1 MNKKYLRSKK
11 TDIDRKISMKNNNPK
26 AILYILLGMMIFS
39 VQDSLMKYIYSFVSL
54 YEVYLVR
61 TLVSLI
67 IILLFLK
74 LTKRPIIF
82 KTQYPLLTFCRV
94 ILFFFGFSS
103 FYISLTILPLATA
116 TALFFVTPFLIT
128 IFAKFFLK
136 EQIGPRRWFAV
147 IVGFIGVYVILNP
160 DFSNFDYL
168 TLTPIFCALCYSLS
182 MIIIKKTSD
191 KDSVYTQTFT
201 FYVGAII
208 ISTIFYFLIGDG
220 QYNTID
226 HPAYQFIFRE
236 WFSNL
241 EVSMILMIATGFTAS
256 VAFLL
261 LFSAYSIGSPA
272 VVSPFEYS
280 ILIWSSL
287 SGWFFFNEIPD
298 LKTIIGILLIVC
310 GGIYIFIRE
319 KAQDQSIVTEKPLR

>member
-1 MNKKYLRSKK
+1 
-11 TDIDRKISMKNNNPK
+11 MKNNNPK
-26 AILYILLGMMIFS
+26 GIILILLGMLIFS
-39 VQDSLMKYIYSFVSL
+39 VQDSIMKYIYSFVSL
-54 YEVYLVR
+54 YEVYLIR
-61 TLVSLI
+61 TSVSFI
-67 IILLFLK
+67 IILLLLK
-74 LTKRPIIF
+74 ITRKPIVF
-82 KTQYPLLTFCRV
+82 RTQYPILTFCRV

-103 FYISLTILPLATA
+103 FYISLTVLPLVTA

-136 EQIGPRRWFAV
+136 EQIGPRRWSAV
-147 IVGFIGVYVILNP
+147 IIGFIGVYVILNP
-160 DFSNFDYL
+160 NFDNFDYMS
-168 TLTPIFCALCYSLS
+168 LTPILCALCYSIS
-182 MIIIKKTSD
+182 MIIIKITSE

-201 FYVGAII
+201 FYIGAII
-208 ISTIFYFLIGDG
+208 ISVIFYFTFGDG

-226 HPAYQFIFRE
+226 HPASQFIFRE

-241 EVSMILMIATGFTAS
+241 ENSILLMIATGFTAS

-261 LFSAYSIGSPA
+261 LFSAYRIASPA

-298 LKTIIGILLIVC
+298 LKTIIGIILIVC

-319 KAQDQSIVTEKPLR
+319 KAQDQSIATEKPLR

>member
-1 MNKKYLRSKK
+1 
-11 TDIDRKISMKNNNPK
+11 MKNNNPK
-26 AILYILLGMMIFS
+26 GIIFILLGMFVFS
-39 VQDSLMKYIYSFVSL
+39 IQDSIMKYIYSFVSL
-54 YEVYLVR
+54 YEIYLIR
-61 TLVSLI
+61 TLVSFV

-74 LTKRPIIF
+74 ITKKPIIF
-82 KTQYPLLTFCRV
+82 KTQYPLLTFCRI

-103 FYISLTILPLATA
+103 FYISLTVLPLITA

-136 EQIGPRRWFAV
+136 EQIGPRRWLAV
-147 IVGFIGVYVILNP
+147 IIGFIGVYVILNP
-160 DFSNFDYL
+160 DFNNFDYMS
-168 TLTPIFCALCYSLS
+168 LTPILCAFCYSLS
-182 MIIIKKTSD
+182 MIIIKITSE

-201 FYVGAII
+201 FYLGAII
-208 ISTIFYFLIGDG
+208 ISVIFYFTFGDG

-226 HPAYQFIFRE
+226 HPASQFIFRE

-241 EVSMILMIATGFTAS
+241 ENSMLLMIVTGFTAS

-261 LFSAYSIGSPA
+261 LFSAYRIASPA

-280 ILIWSSL
+280 ILVWSSL
-287 SGWFFFNEIPD
+287 SGWLFFNEIPD
-298 LKTIIGILLIVC
+298 LKTIIGIILIVC

-319 KAQDQSIVTEKPLR
+319 KVKDQSIATEKPLR

>member
-1 MNKKYLRSKK
+1 MAS
-11 TDIDRKISMKNNNPK
+11 KNNNPK
-26 AILYILLGMMIFS
+26 GIIYILLAMMVFS

-61 TLVSLI
+61 TLVSII

-74 LTKRPIIF
+74 LTKKPIVF

-103 FYISLTILPLATA
+103 FYISLTVMPLATA

-128 IFAKFFLK
+128 IFARIFLK
-136 EQIGPRRWFAV
+136 EEIGPRRWSAV
-147 IVGFIGVYVILNP
+147 IIGFLGVYIVLNP
-160 DFSNFDYL
+160 DFRNFDYL
-168 TLTPIFCALCYSLS
+168 SLTPILCALCYSLS

-201 FYVGAII
+201 FYIGAII
-208 ISTIFYFLIGDG
+208 ISSIFYFFIGDG
-220 QYNTID
+220 QYNTSD
-226 HPAYQFIFRE
+226 HPASQFIFRE
-236 WFSNL
+236 WFENL
-241 EVSMILMIATGFTAS
+241 EVSILLMVATGFTAS

-261 LFSAYSIGSPA
+261 LFTAYSIASPS

-280 ILIWSSL
+280 ILLWSSL
-287 SGWFFFNEIPD
+287 SGWLFFDEMLSLRTF
-298 LKTIIGILLIVC
+298 IGIFIIVTS
-310 GGIYIFIRE
+310 GIYIFMRE